1 MDISFK
7 NIVNRGI
14 NQHTPVSLEKCI
26 RLCNSSALVLCIGML
41 PFMILYGYHQ
51 LYSVFSTVSLLAV
64 FNLFVPA
71 INHIGKHQLARVLFL
86 VVNFSIG
93 FVNSTILGQDSL
105 VYLYLVAG
113 LPASVVLFTTRE
125 YGLLAFCLG
134 WSVLLIVLDLV
145 LCLTPFYRYELTAEV
160 LNTIR
165 WLVVFGAVSCLLL
178 FVQFFRKESELAQ
191 RSSAQLM
198 ISTQI
203 LKNDLDAVIYSDM
216 SGKIQWVNQ
225 AAEQL
230 YGYVPQEFYGRDIT
244 TLISTDHDIGLV
256 SQSLNA
262 HCSWSGEVLQQRKD
276 GSHFTALF
284 TQFVVT
290 DDKGQAIG
298 VASSCKD
305 ISQHKQT
312 EMALIEAKEKAEEA
326 AIVKANFLATMSH
339 EIRTPLHGVIGMA
352 HLLLE
357 DDPKPEHIE
366 SLNILKFAAENLL
379 TLINDVL
386 DFSKIDA
393 GRITL
398 ETIPFCFSE
407 LIRSIES
414 SAKYQAIE
422 KGIEFRVVL
431 DHQLERSYQTDPVR
445 LTQVLLNLISNAIKF
460 TKEGGVT
467 LYINSLA
474 SDNDNVE
481 VEFKVID
488 TGIGIVEEQLEHI
501 FEQFSQADSAIT
513 RHYGGSGLGL
523 AITKGLLEAFGSE
536 ITVASQ
542 PGVGT
547 TFAFTLKMQKVAEVE
562 GYPPSLLSSVKRDSL
577 QGAVAVREFEG
588 LSVLVAE
595 DNPVNIM
602 VIKKLLTKWGV
613 ALDVVNNGELAVQRI
628 QEKNYDLVLMDIQM
642 PVMDGFQATLAI
654 RSLLKGAPLPIIALT
669 ATATEEFKTEAFTVG
684 MNDYLSKPFNPNHLK
699 LKIKQLCLPLAV
711 GYTA

>member
-41 PFMILYGYHQ
+41 PFMVLYGYHQ
-51 LYSVFSTVSLLAV
+51 LYIVFSTVSLLAI
-64 FNLFVPA
+64 FNLVIPA
-71 INHIGKHQLARVLFL
+71 INHIGKHQLARLLFL

-113 LPASVVLFTTRE
+113 LPASVILFTTRE
-125 YGLLAFCLG
+125 YGLLSFCLG

-145 LCLTPFYRYELTAEV
+145 FCLTPFYRYELSIDV

-165 WLVVFGAVSCLLL
+165 WLVVLGAVSCLLL
-178 FVQFFRKESELAQ
+178 FVQFFRKESELAK
-191 RSSAQLM
+191 RSSEQLM

-203 LKNDLDAVIYSDM
+203 LKNDLDAVIFSNIK
-216 SGKIQWVNQ
+216 GRIQLVNG
-225 AAEQL
+225 AAEKL
-230 YGYVPQEFYGRDIT
+230 YGFASGEFVGRDIA
-244 TLISTDHDIGLV
+244 TLHVSERDSTMISE
-256 SQSLNA
+256 SLSERNG
-262 HCSWSGEVLQQRKD
+262 WSGEVLQKRKD
-276 GSHFTALF
+276 GSHFTASF

-290 DDKGQAIG
+290 DDKGQPVGI
-298 VASSCKD
+298 ASTSKD
-305 ISQHKQT
+305 ITPHKQT
-312 EMALIEAKEKAEEA
+312 EQALIEAKEKAEEA

-357 DDPKPEHIE
+357 DDPKPEHVE
-366 SLNILKFAAENLL
+366 SLNILRFAAENLL

-398 ETIPFCFSE
+398 EAIPFCFSE

-414 SAKYQAIE
+414 SAKYQAVE
-422 KGIEFRVVL
+422 KGIDFNVVL
-431 DHQLERSYQTDPVR
+431 DQRLAQCYQTDPVR

-460 TKEGGVT
+460 TNEGGVT
-467 LYINSLA
+467 LFINAVA
-474 SDNDNVE
+474 SDNDHVE
-481 VEFKVID
+481 VEFKVAD
-488 TGIGIVEEQLEHI
+488 TGIGIEEAQLEHI

-542 PGVGT
+542 PGIGT
-547 TFAFTLKMQKVAEVE
+547 TFAFTLTMQTAAEVT
-562 GYPPSLLSSVKRDSL
+562 GCPSSLLSSVKQDAP
-577 QGAVAVREFEG
+577 QGAKAVREFEG

-613 ALDVVNNGELAVQRI
+613 DLDIVNNGEQAVQKI
-628 QEKNYDLVLMDIQM
+628 LKNPYDLVLMDIQM

-669 ATATEEFKTEAFTVG
+669 ATATEEFKSEAYSVG
-684 MNDYLSKPFNPNHLK
+684 MNDYLSKPFNPSHLK

-711 GYTA
+711 GYIA